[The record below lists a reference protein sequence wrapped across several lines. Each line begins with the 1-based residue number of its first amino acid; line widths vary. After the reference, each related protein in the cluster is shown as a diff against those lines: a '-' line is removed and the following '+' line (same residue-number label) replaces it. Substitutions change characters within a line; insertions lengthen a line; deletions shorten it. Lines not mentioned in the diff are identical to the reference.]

1 MTAIL
6 EGGAFIRAGR
16 AGPLRGRGWFAGL
29 VCLMLLAVAPA
40 SRAEDDTAAR
50 IAALHGDALTR
61 AWSRIYLRQSAA
73 ALARA
78 HLASA
83 GREEKLG
90 PRWTPAAP
98 EWQAA
103 ETAMVEAMLAA
114 AEAGT
119 REEEELAWWRST
131 WAAQT
136 RAVLSPEERQWILD
150 VLTSASGPYLA
161 ATMDWFVGELVMTRL
176 TFTDRARLD
185 RPGADADRA
194 LLQTTAAP
202 LLQKIRHDFS
212 ADPRAELFIWTD
224 PGRKYFREVSF
235 RVVAAANA
243 RMDGAQARIA
253 PAFGAAV
260 AAAEPH
266 IGAFR
271 RR

>member
-1 MTAIL
+1 MTIRTIL
-6 EGGAFIRAGR
+6 RQGAACWRV
-16 AGPLRGRGWFAGL
+16 LWTGL
-29 VCLMLLAVAPA
+29 TVLLLAVAPA
-40 SRAEDDTAAR
+40 SRADGDTATR
-50 IAALHGDALTR
+50 IAALHGDALAR

-73 ALARA
+73 ALARG

-103 ETAMVEAMLAA
+103 EAAMVGAMLAA

-119 REEEELAWWRST
+119 GEAEGLVWWRDT

-136 RAVLSPEERQWILD
+136 RAVLSGREQQWILD
-150 VLTSASGPYLA
+150 TLTSPPGPYLA
-161 ATMDWFVGELVMTRL
+161 ATMDWFVGELVMARL

-185 RPGADADRA
+185 RPGAEADRE
-194 LLQTTAAP
+194 LLQSVAAP
-202 LLQKIRHDFS
+202 LLEKTRHDFS

-243 RMDGAQARIA
+243 RMDSAQARIS
-253 PAFGAAV
+253 PAFAA
-260 AAAEPH
+260 AAALAEPH
-266 IGAFR
+266 IAAFR
-271 RR
+271 QR